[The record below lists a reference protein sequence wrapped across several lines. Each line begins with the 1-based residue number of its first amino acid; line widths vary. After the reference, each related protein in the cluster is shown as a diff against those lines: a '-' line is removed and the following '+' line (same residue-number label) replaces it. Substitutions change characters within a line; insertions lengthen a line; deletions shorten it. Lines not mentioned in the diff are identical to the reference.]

1 MADTTKIPLISSE
14 ISGLWS
20 SYMSDTMIVCVLK
33 YYLSSVE
40 DSETRTILQQTS
52 DLSNL
57 HIQEMT
63 SMFNKENLTIPEGF
77 TDNDI
82 NIDAP
87 RLFTDS
93 FYLSYLSFMA
103 RVGMHNYTLIINQ
116 IARSDIRAYFSKR
129 ITEYLA
135 LYNSSADLRLSK
147 GNLYKGSTCRSYRGN
162 SICKKS
168 KFHNRLVWRKKTS
181 TCR

>member
-129 ITEYLA
+129 ITEYL
-135 LYNSSADLRLSK
+135 
-147 GNLYKGSTCRSYRGN
+147 TF
-162 SICKKS
+162 I
-168 KFHNRLVWRKKTS
+168 TIQQI
-181 TCR
+181 